1 MIWRIFFYLQDIVI
15 KIKNNSRRVKF
26 QPIPNMKKQNKSKAN
41 AYSTLTHSV
50 IIPRCVCKYDK
61 AAYYVGSMYFNMIFQ
76 KIKNKLAFIL
86 A

>member
-1 MIWRIFFYLQDIVI
+1 MAHFFLFARYCHKNKKIIQGEWNSNKYQIW
-15 KIKNNSRRVKF
+15 KNKT
-26 QPIPNMKKQNKSKAN
+26 KTN

-76 KIKNKLAFIL
+76 KIKNKLAYIL